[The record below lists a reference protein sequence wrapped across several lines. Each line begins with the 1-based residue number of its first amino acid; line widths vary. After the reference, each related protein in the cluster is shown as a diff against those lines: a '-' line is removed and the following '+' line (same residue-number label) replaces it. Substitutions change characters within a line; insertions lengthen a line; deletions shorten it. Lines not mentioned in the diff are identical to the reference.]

1 MIKELKEALRFAA
14 SISFWRMAVF
24 WTISL
29 FISYFQLH
37 TNWIFSRR
45 LQSYPRCRP
54 PISESLTP
62 VCIITGATSGLGA
75 AAAHAL
81 SREGFFVVLGTL
93 LCPQLISFA
102 FNFLDAS
109 RSILARET
117 RTGIAL
123 LECPLLASQVGRSS
137 HLLSK
142 IMTEI
147 KTQNKDAH
155 VKAFVVDLA
164 SFQSILEFKSSLQQ
178 WLLDCKLHC
187 SLQLLINNAG
197 ILATSSRTT
206 PEGYDQSSYHL
217 LVQIN
222 LKLPLVLSISC
233 PSHHLFLWSQC
244 PFSVLKFLLTS
255 SLVFLRMM
263 GTNYIGPFCL
273 TKLLL
278 PLLKRSPVPSRIV
291 NVTSFTHRSG
301 EYLSRCRVLY
311 ILQVDKESVYGTRFL
326 RSEQYPFA
334 RLYEYSKL
342 FLILFSYELHRQL
355 GLMDQP
361 YHVSVNA
368 ADPGSVKTNIMRE
381 VPSCLS
387 SLAFQV
393 LKSLGLLQSPKN
405 GVSSLIDA
413 ALAPPEASGVY
424 FFGGKGRTV
433 DSSVLSHNTKLAKEL
448 WDISDNLFMEAS
460 LAFKETAS
468 SESDNWL

>member
-37 TNWIFSRR
+37 TNGIFSRR
-45 LQSYPRCRP
+45 LQSYPRCHP

-93 LCPQLISFA
+93 LCPQLISFT

-123 LECPLLASQVGRSS
+123 LECPLLASQGSLPARVFK
-137 HLLSK
+137 LSISLDIYLRWFLQLDDHRICYQRYIDIYT

-206 PEGYDQSSYHL
+206 PEGYDHVYCQL
-217 LVQIN
+217 QAV
-222 LKLPLVLSISC
+222 
-233 PSHHLFLWSQC
+233 
-244 PFSVLKFLLTS
+244 
-255 SLVFLRMM
+255 R
-263 GTNYIGPFCL
+263 
-273 TKLLL
+273 
-278 PLLKRSPVPSRIV
+278 
-291 NVTSFTHRSG
+291 
-301 EYLSRCRVLY
+301 YLGCY
-311 ILQVDKESVYGTRFL
+311 DDGYDVDKESVYGTRFL

-368 ADPGSVKTNIMRE
+368 ADPGSVKTDIMRE

-413 ALAPPEASGVY
+413 ALAPPKASGVY

-433 DSSVLSHNTKLAKEL
+433 DSSVLSHNSKLAKEL